1 MSALPSEADI
11 VCEFDLGRDG
21 PIADYERS
29 PRGQSAKKK
38 APAKFAGAAMMPNF
52 DGCLLAGVGGVEC
65 VAHVGERVVKGR
77 AENV

>member
-1 MSALPSEADI
+1 MSALGQKATLQGDRHMSTLPSEADI

-38 APAKFAGAAMMPNF
+38 APAKFAGAK
-52 DGCLLAGVGGVEC
+52 EQ
-65 VAHVGERVVKGR
+65 
-77 AENV
+77 